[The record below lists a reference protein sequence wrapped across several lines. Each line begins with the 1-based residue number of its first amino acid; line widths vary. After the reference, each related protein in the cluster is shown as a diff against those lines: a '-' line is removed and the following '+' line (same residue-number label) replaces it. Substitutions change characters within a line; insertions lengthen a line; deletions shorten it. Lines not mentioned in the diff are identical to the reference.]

1 MKRTLTL
8 LLAALFSLLF
18 INKIQSQNEK
28 LTPDLVLEIG
38 KSNQSEL
45 LKINIRLKEQYDVK
59 AFEHV
64 RQIMKPAQLRTY
76 VVNELK
82 SFTERSQHTLIKEL
96 NELQQAGELSQIK
109 SLWIANVIN
118 CYASPAAILQLA
130 GHNDIERI
138 DIDEV
143 RILIDPF
150 GIKEAENEGTREIT
164 YNVNIMNVP
173 QVWNLGY
180 TGEGI
185 VVAVLDT
192 GVNYNHVDLSGN
204 MWTHPGFPF
213 HGWNFV
219 NNNNNPMDYHGHGT
233 HCAGTVAGNGN
244 AGSQTGM
251 APAAQIM
258 ALQVLGADGGGTE
271 SGVWAAIQ
279 FAAEYGA
286 HIMSLSLGW
295 RHIWNPDRA
304 SWRNAM
310 DNALAAGVIAAV
322 ASGNEGTGSAPHN
335 VRTPGDI
342 PAPWRNPD
350 QPDTG
355 SRSAVVTIGATD
367 VSDNLAGFS
376 SRGPVTWQDVYPYH
390 DYPYNPGTGLITP
403 DVSAP
408 GVNVKSLSH
417 SNTSGYAIMSGTSM
431 ATPGAAGVMA
441 LVLSKNPWL
450 KPEQLSQILEETAVA
465 MTPIKSN
472 TYGAGRIDALAAVM
486 QTNYPGPVYISHSIN
501 DTEGNNNGH
510 VNPNETIKL
519 NLTLINES
527 AFVFENVV
535 TMVTTDSPYINI
547 TSANVDFGSFQ
558 PGEVIEITDA
568 VSFSTSD
575 LIPGGYKI
583 VFMLESTDGN
593 LIWKNHFSIMAHA
606 PGITLGSLVIDDS
619 TGNANGQPDPGE
631 ILEMGLD
638 IISNGQMDAPEPV
651 VSITTTS
658 PFLTLPAQQFSL
670 ETMPPSSSQTI
681 SFDAEVAE
689 YAPVGAVIDLICN
702 VQYGN
707 YLLSRTFTMRVGL
720 EVEGF
725 ETGDFSAYDWKFAG
739 HQPWQVT
746 SDETF
751 QGSFSAKSGGI
762 DHNQMSVLLMKA
774 EVSADDSISFYRKVS
789 SEPINDFLRFYI
801 NWQLMGEWSG
811 EVSWDKV
818 TFPVQKGTADFLWMY
833 KKNSAISSGEDA
845 AWIDVV
851 SFPLPP
857 VTTVWAGSSAE
868 ICENN
873 IHQLNAWATHYSSLQ
888 WSGNGDGAFSD
899 PFILNPV
906 YTPGP
911 SDIASGMV
919 TLTLTVTGD
928 EESLSGDLMLRIE
941 KLPAQAFKP
950 SGPDSV
956 DLHKIQQTIYQ
967 VYDVLNADAYEWQL
981 EPEEAGELSATGNQA
996 IIDWNPAYVGEARL
1010 SAFALNHC
1018 GTGEISEVLEI
1029 ALFNSVGVEEIS
1041 GLVLGVFPNP
1051 SGGKVTLNFNSRLK
1065 TNAMIIVSNMMGQAV
1080 FTEPVDIGHGSFSQT
1095 LELGHL
1101 TNGLYN
1107 LAIMNDSNKIQKRLI
1122 ILK

>member
-1 MKRTLTL
+1 MKRTLAL

-18 INKIQSQNEK
+18 INNIQSQNDK
-28 LTPDLVLEIG
+28 LTPDLKLEIG
-38 KSNQSEL
+38 KSNRSEQ
-45 LKINIRLKEQYDVK
+45 LKINIRLAQQYDVK
-59 AFEHV
+59 AFDHV
-64 RQIMKPAQLRTY
+64 RQIMDPQQLRSY

-82 SFTERSQHTLIKEL
+82 SFSERSQQPLMQEL
-96 NELQQAGELSQIK
+96 NELQQAGEISQIK

-130 GHNDIERI
+130 GHTDIERI
-138 DIDEV
+138 DIDEE
-143 RILIDPF
+143 RILIDPLE
-150 GIKEAENEGTREIT
+150 IKEAGVEGTREIT

-173 QVWNLGY
+173 QVWNMGY

-192 GVNYNHVDLSGN
+192 GVNYNHEDLSGN
-204 MWTHPGFPF
+204 MWTHPNFPF

-251 APAAQIM
+251 APASKIM

-279 FAAEYGA
+279 FAAEYEA
-286 HIMSLSLGW
+286 HVMSLSLGW

-310 DNALAAGVIAAV
+310 NNALAAGVIAAV
-322 ASGNEGTGSAPHN
+322 ASGNEGGGSAPHN

-376 SRGPVTWQDVYPYH
+376 SRGPVTWQDVSPYH

-403 DVSAP
+403 DVCAP

-417 SNTSGYAIMSGTSM
+417 SNTSGYAVMSGTSM
-431 ATPGAAGVMA
+431 AAPGAAGVMA

-450 KPEQLSQILEETAVA
+450 KPEQLSQILEETALA
-465 MTPIKSN
+465 LTPVKSN

-486 QTNYPGPVYISHSIN
+486 QTNFPGPVYDSHSIN
-501 DTEGNNNGH
+501 DDEGNSNGQ
-510 VNPNETIKL
+510 VNPSETIKL
-519 NLTLINES
+519 NLALINES
-527 AFVFENVV
+527 EFEAENIE
-535 TMVTTDSPYINI
+535 TIVTTDSPYVSLMNSTI
-547 TSANVDFGSFQ
+547 SFGTFQ
-558 PGEVIEITDA
+558 PGETIEIADA
-568 VSFSTSD
+568 VSFNTSD
-575 LIPGGYKI
+575 QIPGGYKI
-583 VFMLESTDGN
+583 VFRLESTDGN
-593 LIWKNHFSIMAHA
+593 LVWTNSFTIMAYA
-606 PGITLGSLVIDDS
+606 PNLAVGSLIIDDS
-619 TGNANGQPDPGE
+619 TGNGNGQPDPGE
-631 ILEMGLD
+631 AIEMGFD
-638 IISNGQMDAPEPV
+638 IISNGQMDALYPEI
-651 VSITTTS
+651 SISTSS
-658 PFLTLPAQQFSL
+658 PFLTIHPQQFSL

-707 YLLSRTFTMRVGL
+707 YLLSRTFSMRVGL

-739 HQPWQVT
+739 HQPWHVT
-746 SDETF
+746 SVNPF
-751 QGSFSAKSGGI
+751 QGSFTAKSGEI
-762 DHNQMSVLLMKA
+762 DHNQMSVIIMNA
-774 EVSADDSISFYRKVS
+774 EVSADDSISFYRRVS

-818 TFPVQKGTADFLWMY
+818 TFPVSKGSADFLWMY
-833 KKNSAISSGEDA
+833 KKNSTISSGEDA

-851 SFPLPP
+851 SFPLSP
-857 VTTVWAGSSAE
+857 VTSAWAGSNAG
-868 ICENN
+868 ICENSA
-873 IHQLNAWATHYSSLQ
+873 HQLNAYATHFNSLEWSSN
-888 WSGNGDGAFSD
+888 GNGTFSD

-906 YTPGP
+906 YIPGS
-911 SDIASGMV
+911 SDIASGVV
-919 TLTLTVTGD
+919 TLTLTVNGE
-928 EESLSGDLMLRIE
+928 EESISDDLLLTVE
-941 KLPAQAFKP
+941 KLPAMALKP

-956 DLHKIQQTIYQ
+956 DLHKVQQTVYQ
-967 VYDVLNADAYEWQL
+967 IDDVVNAEAYEWLL
-981 EPEEAGELSATGNQA
+981 EPEQAGELSADRNPGN
-996 IIDWNPAYVGEARL
+996 
-1010 SAFALNHC
+1010 H
-1018 GTGEISEVLEI
+1018 
-1029 ALFNSVGVEEIS
+1029 
-1041 GLVLGVFPNP
+1041 
-1051 SGGKVTLNFNSRLK
+1051 
-1065 TNAMIIVSNMMGQAV
+1065 
-1080 FTEPVDIGHGSFSQT
+1080 
-1095 LELGHL
+1095 
-1101 TNGLYN
+1101 
-1107 LAIMNDSNKIQKRLI
+1107 
-1122 ILK
+1122 